1 MKGWFVKESDRQ
13 GDIMEKVYSKV
24 WSHLMSSYKL
34 VTDELVGINS
44 HVQQVKRLLCS
55 ESGGVKIVGIHA
67 MGGIGKTTIA
77 KAVYNDLCS
86 QFDRFCFVEDAREI
100 LSKGDGI
107 VALQSKIISGI
118 LRTDYNVKDVYA
130 IKNRVCKHKVLV
142 VLDDVNDLFQ
152 FDQILGKLDNYSLE
166 SRFIVTTRDK
176 RVLQVLQECEFYEPG
191 EMSKDH
197 ALQLFS
203 KHAFGT
209 NDPPE
214 DDAILFMEFVKVA
227 AGLLLA
233 LKIIGL
239 LLFRRERE
247 FWEAKLMELKDIPP
261 TKLQER
267 LKVSYNELNDNEK
280 QIFLDIT
287 CFFTGENKE
296 FPFYMWSDCKFFPES
311 GINTLLLRS
320 LVRLD
325 ERNQFWMHDHIR
337 DLGRAIIRG
346 EDSQHRWKRNRI
358 WSYEDALDILKSEEG
373 SDRIEILR
381 VNMYVEN
388 LELTDKEFKKL
399 SGLRYLQVFGTLIG
413 YFKGVLPNLRWLRLQ
428 NCRSIPSDLNMKKL
442 VILEMQNCPVKD
454 DWKGWSGTKVASN
467 LKAIHLQYC
476 DDMIT
481 APDLSQC
488 ISLESID
495 LRGCRRM
502 SGEFHI
508 GNLLKNLKLLSFSG
522 TEITKL
528 TGDIGTLE
536 NLHVFDAGNLREFPS
551 DDRKLSCPEILNLE
565 SQDGSSTGF
574 LLPSSLNSL
583 DISGLQRLPNF
594 ANLNNL
600 TDLKL
605 TKFQVPEIQGLD
617 T

>member
-34 VTDELVGINS
+34 VTDELIGIDS

-166 SRFIVTTRDK
+166 SRFIITTRDK

-191 EMSKDH
+191 EM
-197 ALQLFS
+197 
-203 KHAFGT
+203 
-209 NDPPE
+209 N
-214 DDAILFMEFVKVA
+214 
-227 AGLLLA
+227 
-233 LKIIGL
+233 
-239 LLFRRERE
+239 
-247 FWEAKLMELKDIPP
+247 
-261 TKLQER
+261 
-267 LKVSYNELNDNEK
+267 
-280 QIFLDIT
+280 
-287 CFFTGENKE
+287 
-296 FPFYMWSDCKFFPES
+296 
-311 GINTLLLRS
+311 
-320 LVRLD
+320 

-346 EDSQHRWKRNRI
+346 EDSQHPWTRNRI
-358 WSYEDALDILKSEEG
+358 WSYEDALDILKSEE
-373 SDRIEILR
+373 
-381 VNMYVEN
+381 
-388 LELTDKEFKKL
+388 KL

-495 LRGCRRM
+495 LRDCRRM
-502 SGEFHI
+502 SGEFHT

-565 SQDGSSTGF
+565 S
-574 LLPSSLNSL
+574 
-583 DISGLQRLPNF
+583 
-594 ANLNNL
+594 
-600 TDLKL
+600 
-605 TKFQVPEIQGLD
+605 
-617 T
+617 